1 MNIILKFLEGFCV
14 QLNWNIREL
23 RRSKKNRATCV
34 DRQGKCC
41 ALYECVTVVVTLLG
55 DNLYYLHWNYLFCY
69 LKMGNAYIY
78 RDV

>member
-41 ALYECVTVVVTLLG
+41 ALYECVTVVVTLFEARYVMSYFGLYG
-55 DNLYYLHWNYLFCY
+55 LLLYYL
-69 LKMGNAYIY
+69 
-78 RDV
+78 